1 MRRASF
7 SREDDGVKH
16 YLGSHTKARKGA
28 TVTDEEYDSLEDK
41 QLVPFDIEPVLAP
54 KHDPKV
60 LAEQLRGQVVLKAQ
74 ESMARSSLFSGPT
87 FRSETR
93 KHTSGSVGAEQ
104 PQLEPPAPSA
114 QKIEGPLLQL
124 IPAKF
129 YFFDPSREEEDELL
143 INPRLVSVN
152 LRSAG

>member
-1 MRRASF
+1 MPGTSPPP
-7 SREDDGVKH
+7 
-16 YLGSHTKARKGA
+16 
-28 TVTDEEYDSLEDK
+28 
-41 QLVPFDIEPVLAP
+41 Q
-54 KHDPKV
+54 KV
-60 LAEQLRGQVVLKAQ
+60 
-74 ESMARSSLFSGPT
+74 
-87 FRSETR
+87 
-93 KHTSGSVGAEQ
+93 
-104 PQLEPPAPSA
+104 EPPAPSA